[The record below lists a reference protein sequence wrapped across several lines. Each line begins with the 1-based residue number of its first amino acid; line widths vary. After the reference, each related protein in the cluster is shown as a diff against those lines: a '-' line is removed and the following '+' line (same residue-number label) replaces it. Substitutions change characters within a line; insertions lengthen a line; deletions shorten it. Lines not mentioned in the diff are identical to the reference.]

1 MHTIRTQI
9 ECVMDMALDSALAE
23 YHRELLNQYDLFFID
38 TSYGTGEP
46 GCINTAEHI
55 KAYMNL
61 NFQPFMLMDIP
72 VGKELTGL
80 TADEVTITEA
90 AASADDHCM
99 VLKRQIVDFMLNQ
112 WGIGY
117 LNPAKGNAD
126 RISQGGYLNHDVENR
141 RLQTERM
148 VKNSILQKREQ
159 EDECWE
165 GHSVELP
172 SDAVDQVR
180 NSGVLALASGNA
192 AGISRKH
199 IGVEKLFSSRGNPLE
214 GTGLPEGKE
223 AAEGIG
229 YTGLCY
235 RYILEKCG
243 YYGKE
248 KEQSSFAYQVEYILS
263 GKENDMENLKNIAN
277 QILLIRETVNAAYLF
292 GNSAR
297 RAEAEGTALL
307 LTSLLGLPE
316 LTEPITDLILFAWAY
331 AESIQDLRILFDG
344 GRVPL
349 LKTDDCW
356 NTPYSQL
363 LTFRN
368 HLSEYKSCESG
379 MRYPD
384 YLEAFLYLRPEK
396 QNLERLMDVME
407 ADIRLTSGNETF
419 RMDGCIT
426 ALTAEASVSSYFGYQ
441 YMINRKCRYE

>member
-1 MHTIRTQI
+1 M
-9 ECVMDMALDSALAE
+9 
-23 YHRELLNQYDLFFID
+23 
-38 TSYGTGEP
+38 
-46 GCINTAEHI
+46 
-55 KAYMNL
+55 
-61 NFQPFMLMDIP
+61 
-72 VGKELTGL
+72 
-80 TADEVTITEA
+80 
-90 AASADDHCM
+90 
-99 VLKRQIVDFMLNQ
+99 
-112 WGIGY
+112 
-117 LNPAKGNAD
+117 
-126 RISQGGYLNHDVENR
+126 
-141 RLQTERM
+141 
-148 VKNSILQKREQ
+148 
-159 EDECWE
+159 
-165 GHSVELP
+165 
-172 SDAVDQVR
+172 
-180 NSGVLALASGNA
+180 
-192 AGISRKH
+192 
-199 IGVEKLFSSRGNPLE
+199 
-214 GTGLPEGKE
+214 
-223 AAEGIG
+223 
-229 YTGLCY
+229 
-235 RYILEKCG
+235 
-243 YYGKE
+243 
-248 KEQSSFAYQVEYILS
+248 
-263 GKENDMENLKNIAN
+263 
-277 QILLIRETVNAAYLF
+277 
-292 GNSAR
+292 
-297 RAEAEGTALL
+297 L